1 MLQLCG
7 VDVLFAGGFRQV
19 YGKGGLV
26 MVHAATG
33 VMVGQSQAIGEVFEM
48 VDRVA
53 PSDANILIQGESGVG
68 KELVARAI
76 HRQSFRSEAPF
87 VVIDCT
93 ALQETLLESELFGH
107 ERGAY
112 TSATNLKYGLF
123 EVADSGVVLLDEI
136 GELCPSV
143 QSKLLRVLETG
154 TFRRVGGTRDIQVDV
169 RILAATNRNLD
180 QLVAEGL
187 FREDLFYRLNVV
199 SIQVPPLRSR
209 LQDMPHLVHHFIS
222 QVSQQQVQDVSDE
235 AMTLLMDYD
244 WPGNVRELRNVIER
258 AVLLSQS
265 SSILPE
271 DLPAVLKSGQGVQFQ
286 NKGYYTLR
294 EAEGYHI
301 AKVLLQVD
309 GHRAKAAEVL
319 GISERQLYRKLH
331 QHNLA

>member
-1 MLQLCG
+1 MTHTTT
-7 VDVLFAGGFRQV
+7 DVMI
-19 YGKGGLV
+19 GK
-26 MVHAATG
+26 
-33 VMVGQSQAIGEVFEM
+33 SQPIREMFDM

-53 PSDANILIQGESGVG
+53 SSDANILIQGESGVG
-68 KELVARAI
+68 KELVAQAI
-76 HRQSFRSEAPF
+76 HRKSPRFSAPF

-123 EVADSGVVLLDEI
+123 EVAHSGVVLLDEI
-136 GELCPSV
+136 GELCPTI
-143 QSKLLRVLETG
+143 QAKLLRVLETG
-154 TFRRVGGTRDIQVDV
+154 TFRRVGGTRDIHVDV

-180 QLVAEGL
+180 QLVGEGT

-209 LQDMPHLVHHFIS
+209 TQDIPHLVCYFIA
-222 QVSQQQVQDVSDE
+222 QVAQKPVQGVSDE
-235 AMTLLMDYD
+235 AMDLLMRYG

-258 AVLLSQS
+258 AALLCQS
-265 SSILPE
+265 NRILPE
-271 DLPAVLKSGQGVQFQ
+271 DLPAELRNGYGVQVQ
-286 NKGYYTLR
+286 NNGFYTLR
-294 EAEGYHI
+294 EAEGNHI
-301 AKVLLQVD
+301 AKILSFVD

-331 QHNLA
+331 QHHLS

>member
-1 MLQLCG
+1 MRH
-7 VDVLFAGGFRQV
+7 VA
-19 YGKGGLV
+19 
-26 MVHAATG
+26 MEE
-33 VMVGQSQAIGEVFEM
+33 MVGQSPPMQEVFDM
-48 VDRVA
+48 VARVA
-53 PSDANILIQGESGVG
+53 SSDANILIQGESGVG

-76 HRQSFRSEAPF
+76 HRQSLRSEAPF

-154 TFRRVGGTRDIQVDV
+154 TFRRVGGTRNIHVDV

-180 QLVAEGL
+180 ELVREGL

-209 LQDMPHLVHHFIS
+209 LQDMPHLVRHFITHT
-222 QVSQQQVQDVSDE
+222 SQQHVQDVSE
-235 AMTLLMDYD
+235 KAMALLVDYE

-258 AVLLSQS
+258 AVLLAKNNK
-265 SSILPE
+265 IVPDDLPE
-271 DLPAVLKSGQGVQFQ
+271 ALKDGNGMQANGCH
-286 NKGYYTLR
+286 TLR

-301 AKVLLQVD
+301 AKVLLHVD
-309 GHRAKAAEVL
+309 GHRARAAEVL
-319 GISERQLYRKLH
+319 GISERQLYRKLQ
-331 QHNLA
+331 QHKLA